1 MLRGRH
7 AAYEALAGAIAL
19 GEASDAERA
28 AFSAHCAT
36 CARCADDADALR
48 TDVVTVVAV
57 ARELETWRPQV
68 RDGVVRRI
76 DADRGRST
84 GRTTTLLT
92 AAIALS
98 LVLNAAFATGF
109 AQRAGH
115 AIEPVIARVLPFPP
129 LVASE
134 DNAAQSAPRDAET
147 TR

>member
-7 AAYEALAGAIAL
+7 SAYEALAGAIAL

-28 AFSAHCAT
+28 AFS
-36 CARCADDADALR
+36 ARCADDADALR

-98 LVLNAAFATGF
+98 LVINAAFATGF

-134 DNAAQSAPRDAET
+134 GNAAQPAPRDAET